1 MIPVVHPDKW
11 IDKTQIFS
19 IDAQTQATNNSNADS
34 NPTFD
39 KPLEL
44 ETHKLGNERDL
55 FKNEVVLDNITGD
68 TALVSQQVINKE
80 EVLRDSVNTLQIPKE
95 SSVEMKIKTRMKN
108 KKRKAKA
115 KLSQSCKINKD
126 IEKPE

>member
-1 MIPVVHPDKW
+1 M
-11 IDKTQIFS
+11 
-19 IDAQTQATNNSNADS
+19 
-34 NPTFD
+34 
-39 KPLEL
+39 
-44 ETHKLGNERDL
+44 
-55 FKNEVVLDNITGD
+55 LDNITGD

-80 EVLRDSVNTLQIPKE
+80 EVLRDSVNTLQIQKE